1 MAESVLPETDADSV
15 RLMTIHAAKGL
26 RFPMVVLSGMTTGA
40 RNESGVRLFWK
51 HDGGYAVSLG
61 KDLQSEDVKDQVPR
75 VEQMSDYERLRPLY
89 VAAARAR
96 DHLVGV
102 GAPLGHPG
110 HQRLQARGG
119 WRGEFVRRGAAAGAD
134 SSAPQAAPVPMT
146 PPPDL
151 QCWFE
156 RPQRAVERS
165 RFKPAQSASGLE
177 GNSPRSNW

>member
-75 VEQMSDYERLRPLY
+75 VEQMSDYERLRPSTS
-89 VAAARAR
+89 
-96 DHLVGV
+96 
-102 GAPLGHPG
+102 P
-110 HQRLQARGG
+110 
-119 WRGEFVRRGAAAGAD
+119 RRGHGTTSWVSAHRSGTRDTNAFRLAAAGAA
-134 SSAPQAAPVPMT
+134 SLSGAVPLPGRT
-146 PPPDL
+146 PRRRR
-151 QCWFE
+151 
-156 RPQRAVERS
+156 RPLS
-165 RFKPAQSASGLE
+165 R
-177 GNSPRSNW
+177 